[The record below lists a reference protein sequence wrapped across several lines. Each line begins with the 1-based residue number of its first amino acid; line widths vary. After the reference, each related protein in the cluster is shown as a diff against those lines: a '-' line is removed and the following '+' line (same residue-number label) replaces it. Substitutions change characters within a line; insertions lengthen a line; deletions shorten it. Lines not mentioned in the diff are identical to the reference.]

1 MSEATSLVL
10 GGIRSGK
17 SRFAESLLPASAP
30 VRYLATGSSVR
41 DDAAWAHRV
50 AAHRSRRPTH
60 WTTAETTDIAGE
72 LRTGDAVPTLIDDLG
87 GWLTAMMDSRGAWER
102 GGEVVTA
109 DIGAL
114 VDAID
119 AYSSDLVIVS
129 PEVGLAI
136 VPATASGRMFA
147 DQLGALN
154 QAVAQRCQCV
164 FLVVAGQP
172 LAIKGAIA

>member
-1 MSEATSLVL
+1 M
-10 GGIRSGK
+10 
-17 SRFAESLLPASAP
+17 
-30 VRYLATGSSVR
+30 ATGSSVR
-41 DDAAWAHRV
+41 EDAAWAQRV
-50 AAHRSRRPTH
+50 AAHRSRRPDH
-60 WTTAETTDIAGE
+60 WTTTETTDIAGE

-102 GGEVVTA
+102 GAEVVGA

-136 VPATASGRMFA
+136 VPATISGRLFT
-147 DQLGALN
+147 DQLGILN
-154 QAVAQRCQCV
+154 QAVAQRCQRV
-164 FLVVAGQP
+164 LLVVAGQP
-172 LAIKGAIA
+172 LAIKGTTA